1 MRALATDELTKDYAI
16 GFWRKRPYR
25 ALDRL
30 TLDVDVATV
39 PT

>member
-1 MRALATDELTKDYAI
+1 VPAVATYELTKDYAL

-30 TLDVDVATV
+30 TLDVAAGED
-39 PT
+39 